1 MMKKN
6 RNNQPAAGVEA
17 AKWRQ
22 AFRETAKASPG
33 CPEPEQV
40 IGAAL
45 QELAA
50 AEHQQI
56 QDHLLTCRDCLELY
70 LDVRSAQDE
79 AEPAAVGKVNGI
91 VAEKPLQTWLAVWG
105 RKVRETLRAL
115 GKPKRLVPALA
126 AVSLVVMVF
135 ILGREEK
142 TRVLPHPDLAMEK
155 QGAPA
160 APPSVA
166 PSQELEARKSIPA
179 PLGSG
184 LIAVRPQAETAG
196 LVKKKSL
203 PASRALAAPIR
214 LDIAAVPDNGA
225 RLSYRADQDA
235 FAYLLREDRDGKFS
249 LLDSRGIEADKTYYY
264 PDRDQRP
271 KPDAADTKT
280 TVFLVASPAPV
291 ADVKTRLKE
300 LDRTGKNQI
309 QALFPKSTIRSLA
322 VRLP

>member
-1 MMKKN
+1 MMKKH
-6 RNNQPAAGVEA
+6 RNNQPAVGAAA

-22 AFRETAKASPG
+22 AFQAPANAGPG

-70 LDVRSAQDE
+70 LDVRSAQAE
-79 AEPAAVGKVNGI
+79 AEPAAVGQDNGTVI
-91 VAEKPLQTWLAVWG
+91 GKPLQAWLAVWG
-105 RKVRETLRAL
+105 RQVRETLRAL
-115 GKPKRLVPALA
+115 GRPRRLVPALA
-126 AVSLVVMVF
+126 AVSLMVLVV

-142 TRVLPHPDLAMEK
+142 TRILPPPDLAMEK
-155 QGAPA
+155 PA
-160 APPSVA
+160 APLAAA
-166 PSQELEARKSIPA
+166 PSQEPDAVSSFLVPPSPRPMAARS
-179 PLGSG
+179 
-184 LIAVRPQAETAG
+184 QAETSAS
-196 LVKKKSL
+196 LKKKSRV
-203 PASRALAAPIR
+203 AVGALAAPLR
-214 LDIAAVPDNGA
+214 LDFAAVPDNGA

-249 LLDSRGIEADKTYYY
+249 LLDSRGIEAGKTYYY
-264 PDRDQRP
+264 PGSGRTP
-271 KPDAADTKT
+271 KPDAAGKKT

-291 ADVKTRLKE
+291 ADVESRLKK
-300 LDRTGKNQI
+300 LDRPGRDQM
-309 QALFPKSTIRSLA
+309 QALFPRATIRSLA